1 MMRCFITILAFVFAL
16 HAKAQ
21 QPFSITNVPATL
33 VKNAYVIKRLDDQQF
48 ILQKDGE
55 AVIRIH
61 YAYTILH
68 ENGDDYAEFAEY
80 YNKFRDIRSV
90 EGTLYDA
97 QGNVIRKM
105 KKKDLQDLSAV
116 NDINLIDDNRMK
128 RFQFYHRVYP
138 YTVEYEYEIK
148 LNGTMF
154 YPTWYPQSDER
165 VSIQQSR
172 FIFSCPDN
180 QTFRYKAYQYDKEP
194 VITEEKG
201 AKFYTWELKDMPA
214 MLREPYAPATRRL
227 TPIVLFGPVN
237 FQMQNYRGTMQSWQD
252 LGKFI
257 YALKAGR
264 DELPANVKDRVHQL
278 TDNITTT
285 QEKVKLLYEYMQQH
299 TRYISIQLGIGG
311 WQPFEAKF
319 VADKK
324 YGDCKA
330 LSNYMAALLKEAG
343 IPSLYAVINAG
354 RGRDELF
361 EEFPSSQFNH
371 AILCVPLQKDTMWL
385 ECTSQTTPAGYMG
398 SFTGNRYALVVDE
411 AGGKLVRTPSYTID
425 DNIQSRSIKARLDQ
439 DATLVINS
447 ATLYTGVEQEEASG
461 LIHHLS
467 PQKVKEQ
474 LQEELDFPTFEV
486 DQFNYQEHKAR
497 IPAVVENLQ
506 ITVSNYATI
515 TGKRLFIVPNIMSR
529 FYRKPLPDPTRKY
542 PVEIN
547 TPFRHI
553 DTVQVDIPV
562 GYSIESV
569 PKDIEIKTPF
579 GSYSNKVLF
588 KDNKLYYY
596 RTQEQY
602 TGSFP
607 ASSYADLVKFYGDI
621 YTADRARVVL
631 VKTEAPLKAF

>member
-1 MMRCFITILAFVFAL
+1 MRCLLTIIAFVL
-16 HAKAQ
+16 VTQTKAEE
-21 QPFSITNVPATL
+21 PFSVTNIPQPL
-33 VKNAYVIKRLDDQQF
+33 LKSAYVVKRLDDQQF

-61 YAYTILH
+61 CAYTIMH
-68 ENGDDYAEFAEY
+68 ENGDDYATFSEY
-80 YNKFRDIRSV
+80 YNKFREIRSV

-97 QGNVIRKM
+97 RGNVIRRM

-128 RFQFYHRVYP
+128 RFQFYHRSYP
-138 YTVEYEYEIK
+138 YTVEFEYEIK

-154 YPTWYPQSDER
+154 YPPWFPQSDER
-165 VSIQQSR
+165 VSVQQSR

-180 QTFRYKAYQYDKEP
+180 QTFRYKAYQYEKEP
-194 VITEEKG
+194 VVVAEKG
-201 AKFYTWELKDMPA
+201 TKVYTWELNNCPA
-214 MLREPYAPATRRL
+214 FLREPYAPAARRL

-237 FQMQNYRGTMQSWQD
+237 FEMQNYRGTMQSWQD

-264 DELPANVKDRVHQL
+264 DELPGNVKDRVHQL
-278 TDNITTT
+278 TDNIDTP
-285 QEKVKLLYEYMQQH
+285 QEKVRLLYEYMQQH

-311 WQPFEAKF
+311 WQPFEAKY

-343 IPSLYAVINAG
+343 IPSLYTVINAG

-411 AGGKLVRTPSYTID
+411 NGGKLVRTPLYTIE
-425 DNIQSRSIKARLDQ
+425 DNTQSRNIKARLDQ
-439 DATLVINS
+439 EATLQINA
-447 ATLYTGVEQEEASG
+447 ATLYTGIEQEEASG

-474 LQEELDFPTFEV
+474 LQQELDFPTFEV
-486 DQFNYQEHKAR
+486 DQFSYQEHKGR
-497 IPAVVENLQ
+497 IPAVQENLQ

-515 TGKRLFIVPNIMSR
+515 TGKRLFILPNVMSR

-542 PVEIN
+542 QVELN
-547 TPFRHI
+547 TPSRYI
-553 DTVQVDIPV
+553 DTVEIDIPV
-562 GYSIESV
+562 GYSIESA
-569 PKDIEIKTPF
+569 PKDTEIKTPF
-579 GSYSNKVLF
+579 GLYRNKVVL
-588 KDNKLYYY
+588 KDNRLYYY
-596 RTQEQY
+596 RLQEQY
-602 TGSFP
+602 TGTFP
-607 ASSYADLVKFYGDI
+607 AGSYAGLVKFYGDI

-631 VKTEAPLKAF
+631 VKAETPLKAF